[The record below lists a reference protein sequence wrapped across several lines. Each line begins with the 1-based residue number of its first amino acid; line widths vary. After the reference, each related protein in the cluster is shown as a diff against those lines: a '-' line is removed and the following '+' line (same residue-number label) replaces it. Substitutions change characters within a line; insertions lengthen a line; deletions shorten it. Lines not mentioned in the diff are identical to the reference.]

1 MSKYIDRVLNRFSMY
16 TVVSISLLILFAAAV
31 VMSLLGQIAYS
42 PLEMIASAIVLLGS
56 VYLVSLLCGLLF
68 GVRIQAESSFI
79 TGMILALIFT
89 PTLELAGLA
98 TLAAVGAF
106 AGASKFLLA
115 WKGRHIFNPVAA
127 GAFIASVLG
136 IAFASWWV
144 ATPPLFI
151 FILIPAFLILYKTRR
166 LEMGAV
172 FLLVA
177 TALLFVVFA
186 GYGLEPLESA
196 ELLLSWPLLF
206 FAGFMLSEP
215 LTMPAKKS
223 QQIIEAVLVG
233 ILFAVPLSFGSFEMT
248 PVLALLIGNLYAFLV
263 SHRRSIMLE
272 FQEMIPL
279 TPTSYELVF
288 KPLKPVHYEAGQYM
302 ELTLHHPGK
311 DFRGI
316 RRVFSITSA
325 PGDDTIR
332 FGIKFYEPSSTF
344 KKALHTLKKGDRVP
358 ATSVNGDFV
367 LPRNADQPLLLIAG
381 GIGITPF
388 IGQLRW
394 LLKQKQ
400 TRDILMVYAVASK
413 AELAYLSVLKAA
425 GIKVLVVSN
434 DPGASSG
441 NIKAITA
448 PFVSAEVLKEH
459 VPDIAQRKAYVSGPP
474 GLITAVKPA
483 LRKLKVAGL
492 KTDYFTG
499 Y

>member
-1 MSKYIDRVLNRFSMY
+1 MSQYIDRILNRFSMY
-16 TVVSISLLILFAAAV
+16 TVVSISLIILFV
-31 VMSLLGQIAYS
+31 VAIVMALLGQIVYS
-42 PLEMIASAIVLLGS
+42 PLAMLASAVVLLGA
-56 VYLVSLLCGLLF
+56 VYLTSLLCGVLF

-98 TLAAVGAF
+98 TLAAVGVF

-136 IAFASWWV
+136 IAYASWLV
-144 ATPPLFI
+144 ATPPLFL

-166 LEMGAV
+166 LAMGGV
-172 FLLVA
+172 FVLVA
-177 TALLFVVFA
+177 TIVLLLVFA

-196 ELLLSWPLLF
+196 ALLLSWPLLF

-215 LTMPAKKS
+215 LTMPAKRS

-233 ILFAVPLSFGSFEMT
+233 ILFALPLSIGSFEMT
-248 PVLALLIGNLYAFLV
+248 PVLALLIGNLYAFVV
-263 SHRRSIMLE
+263 SHRRSIQLV
-272 FQEMIPL
+272 FQEMVPL

-288 KPLKPVHYEAGQYM
+288 KPSKPVHYEAGQYM

-332 FGIKFYEPSSTF
+332 FGVKFYEPSSTF
-344 KKALHTLKKGDRVP
+344 KKALHNLKNGDLVP
-358 ATSVNGDFV
+358 ATSVNGDFLLSNDV
-367 LPRNADQPLLLIAG
+367 KKPLLLIAG

-394 LLKQKQ
+394 LIKQKQ
-400 TRDILMVYAVASK
+400 QRDIIVVYAVSSR
-413 AELAYLSVLKAA
+413 AELAYLPVLKLA
-425 GIKVLVVSN
+425 GVPVVVVSN
-434 DPGASSG
+434 DPGVSSE
-441 NIKAITA
+441 KLTAVTA
-448 PFVSAEVLKEH
+448 PFIRADILKEH
-459 VPDIAQRKAYVSGPP
+459 IPDIAERTAYLSGPP
-474 GLITAVKPA
+474 GLIGAVKPA
-483 LRKLKVAGL
+483 LRQLKVAGL